1 MGEINCCKKSGD
13 IDDEKE
19 LIASQIEPIE
29 NPISDDMINLNDNFK
44 SIPRRNQNEHL
55 DKLKTLIQ
63 KNILTETNEEVTLEE
78 MNNDDFENEIEKNK
92 SIQRILKSKEN
103 ELEEI
108 LYNDDDI
115 LFQSPPLKFTNQ
127 KGEIEYYSGT
137 YDKTGN
143 LCGKGVLIGKDGIV
157 YKGTFKN
164 GLFDGKGILI
174 NKNGN
179 YYFGD
184 WKNGECEG
192 KGQIIVNDTI
202 LYEGNFK
209 NNEKNGEGIEN
220 FEDGSVYKGN
230 YVNNKKNGY
239 GKYIYP
245 DSSYYEGNFK
255 NDLFNGEGEF
265 KWKDGRKYKGNFKNG
280 LMDGNG
286 INYWD
291 DGTIYE
297 GNYYNNIKQGQ
308 GTYLWNNGNK
318 LYCNFINNE
327 PHGDVYFV
335 IGDNKYNAKFRYGK
349 MISNKIDSERTTN
362 RTEN

>member
-1 MGEINCCKKSGD
+1 MGEINCCKKSNDKG
-13 IDDEKE
+13 DEKE
-19 LIASQIEPIE
+19 LIASQIEQLQ
-29 NPISDDMINLNDNFK
+29 NPKSDEMINLNDNFK
-44 SIPRRNQNEHL
+44 LIPRTHHNQNL
-55 DKLKTLIQ
+55 DQLKNLIK
-63 KNILTETNEEVTLEE
+63 KNILLESKEEINLEE
-78 MNNDDFENEIEKNK
+78 INNDEFEEEIEKNQT
-92 SIQRILKSKEN
+92 INRILKSKEN

-184 WKNGECEG
+184 WKNGQCEG

-318 LYCNFINNE
+318 LYGNFINNE